1 MDWLFRPERG
11 GFVLLRLLSELLVL
25 AGVLMIVIGVFLVI
39 ANLVS
44 PAPFSPSSR
53 SAGTLLGQVVMLFSY
68 ALTVIVSGHLLR
80 GVALVLTKQLAR
92 RA

>member
-1 MDWLFRPERG
+1 MEWLFRPERG
-11 GFVLLRLLSELLVL
+11 GFVLLRLFAELLIL
-25 AGVLMIVIGVFLVI
+25 AGVLLIVIGVFLVI
-39 ANLVS
+39 GHLVS
-44 PAPFSPSSR
+44 PALLSSSR
-53 SAGTLLGQVVMLFSY
+53 SAGTLLGQAVAFFSY